1 MTDPVVVG
9 VDGSPQ
15 SEVAAQHAA
24 DAAVRRA
31 APLMLVHGYLHP
43 FRYGVPFDP
52 YAVRLPPPS
61 ADAVKM
67 LDEMAAELRTA
78 RPNLTV
84 ATRQSPG
91 GPAAALVDAS
101 QHAQLVVIGSRGHGG
116 FAGLLLGSVSAQVA
130 AHAHCPVLVV
140 RPPDRPAEPLG
151 LAAAPVVVGADG
163 SAGSAVALSFA
174 ADEAARRD
182 ATLVVMYVWSV
193 DASTQPRSTYEETE
207 AAAAAAAEAVLAGAV
222 AQVRTEHPKVEV
234 EPRLVHAL
242 DPTQALIETSREAGL
257 LVVGSRGHGGFT
269 GLLIGSTSQALVH
282 HAHCPV
288 VIAHPHGHRR

>member
-1 MTDPVVVG
+1 VTDPVVVG

-31 APLMLVHGYLHP
+31 APLLLVHGYLHP

-61 ADAVKM
+61 ADAVQM
-67 LDEMAAELRTA
+67 LDEIAAELRA
-78 RPNLTV
+78 GRPRLTV
-84 ATRQSPG
+84 ANRQAPG

-101 QHAQLVVIGSRGHGG
+101 QHAQLVVVGSRGHGG

-130 AHAHCPVLVV
+130 AHAHSPVLVV
-140 RPPDRPAEPLG
+140 RPPDKPAEPPG
-151 LAAAPVVVGADG
+151 TAAGPVVVGVDG
-163 SAGSAVALSFA
+163 SPGSAVALSFA
-174 ADEAARRD
+174 ADEAAVRET
-182 ATLVVMYVWSV
+182 TLIVMHIWSLNT
-193 DASTQPRSTYEETE
+193 SNRPRKTYEETE
-207 AAAAAAAEAVLAGAV
+207 TAAAEDAESVVAGAV
-222 AQVRTEHPKVEV
+222 EQARAEHPKVDV

-242 DPTQALIETSREAGL
+242 DPTKALTDTSREAGL

-269 GLLIGSTSQALVH
+269 GLLLGSTSQTLVH

>member
-1 MTDPVVVG
+1 VTDPVVVG

-24 DAAVRRA
+24 DAATRRA

-61 ADAVKM
+61 ADAVQM
-67 LDEMAAELRTA
+67 LDEMAAELWAA

-84 ATRQSPG
+84 ATRQTAG

-116 FAGLLLGSVSAQVA
+116 FAGLLLGSVSAQVV
-130 AHAHCPVLVV
+130 AHAHCPVLVM

-151 LAAAPVVVGADG
+151 PAAGPVVVGVDG
-163 SAGSAVALSFA
+163 SPGSEVALSFA

-182 ATLVVMYVWSV
+182 ARLVVMYVWSV
-193 DASTQPRSTYEETE
+193 DASSTPASTYEETE
-207 AAAAAAAEAVLAGAV
+207 GAAAEAAEAVLAKAV
-222 AQVRTEHPKVEV
+222 NEARAERPNLDVQS
-234 EPRLVHAL
+234 RLVHAL
-242 DPTQALIETSREAGL
+242 DTARTLIEASREAGL
-257 LVVGSRGHGGFT
+257 LVIGSRGHGGFT
-269 GLLIGSTSQALVH
+269 GLLLGSTSQALVH

-288 VIAHPHGHRR
+288 VIARPHGHRR